1 MKNRTYRG
9 TRYACYIGYFAQAI
23 VNNLAPLL
31 FIVFQSEF
39 HITYSMISTL
49 VLVNFITQ
57 LIIDVVSVKL
67 VDRIGHRVSL
77 CAAHVLCGVGFILL
91 GFLPGRMASP
101 FAGLLIATVVYAIG
115 GGLIEVLVSPTVE
128 SLPGDEKASAMSLL
142 HSFYCWG
149 QVAVV
154 LISTLALKAVGTV
167 HWNLLPFIW
176 AVIPLLNAVNFLTVP
191 LIPPLP
197 EEKGLS
203 VKSLFSSKVFLIAL
217 ILMACAGA
225 SELTMSQWASLFAE
239 KSLGVS
245 KVMGDLLGPCLFAV
259 LMGLGRAIYGLY
271 GSRLHIQSALSVCAV
286 LCIFAYLLTALAPV
300 PLLSLIG
307 CGLCGLSVSLM
318 WPGVYSLSSSHFK
331 RGGTAMF
338 ALLATSGDLGCSF
351 GPWMAGMM
359 SDAAEKQA
367 VAGLSGLKFGV
378 LLGTV
383 FPLIMVIF
391 LLMLRKKKGAALDN
405 DEIS

>member
-1 MKNRTYRG
+1 MKIRTYRG

-39 HITYSMISTL
+39 GITYSMISTL
-49 VLVNFITQ
+49 VLVNFLTQ
-57 LIIDVVSVKL
+57 LIVDVISVKL
-67 VDRIGHRVSL
+67 VDRIGHRISL
-77 CAAHVLCGVGFILL
+77 VTAHILCSGGFILL
-91 GFLPGRMASP
+91 GTIPQQMSSP
-101 FAGLLIATVVYAIG
+101 FAGLLISTVVYAIG

-128 SLPGDEKASAMSLL
+128 NLPGDEKASAMSLL

-154 LISTLALKAVGTV
+154 LVSTLAIKAVSTA
-167 HWNLLPFIW
+167 HWNWLPLIW
-176 AVIPLLNAVNFLTVP
+176 SIIPFLNAINFLTVP

-197 EEKGLS
+197 EEKGMS
-203 VKSLFSSKVFLIAL
+203 IKSLFSSKIFLIAL

-245 KVMGDLLGPCLFAV
+245 KIVGDLLGPCLFAV
-259 LMGLGRAIYGLY
+259 LMGLGRVLYGLY
-271 GSRLHIQSALSVCAV
+271 GNRLHIQSALTACAV
-286 LCIFAYLLTALAPV
+286 LCMMAYLLTALAPV
-300 PLLSLIG
+300 PILSLIG
-307 CGLCGLSVSLM
+307 CGLCGLSVSLL

-338 ALLATSGDLGCSF
+338 ALLATCGDMGCSF
-351 GPWMAGMM
+351 GPWLAGMV
-359 SDAAEKQA
+359 SDATEKHAATGIGGLQA
-367 VAGLSGLKFGV
+367 GIM
-378 LLGTV
+378 LGMV
-383 FPLIMVIF
+383 FPLIMMMF
-391 LLMLRKKKGAALDN
+391 LLMLWKRKTGSA
-405 DEIS
+405 ISNN